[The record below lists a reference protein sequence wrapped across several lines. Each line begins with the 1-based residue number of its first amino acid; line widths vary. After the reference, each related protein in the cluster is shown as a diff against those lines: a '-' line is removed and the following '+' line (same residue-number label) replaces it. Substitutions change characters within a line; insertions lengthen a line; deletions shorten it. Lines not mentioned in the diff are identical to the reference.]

1 MQAAGPKQPEAYSL
15 QYVEDCFELR
25 TTQTIAELS
34 RSRTVALRQT
44 RHAHLKGPC
53 RSGSTRMSEVG
64 GAGGRAG
71 RLSLRTHFHVEQLDL
86 AMKMAALD
94 LQILRR
100 SRNVPVMFPQLAR
113 NILLFK
119 RIPGIA

>member
-34 RSRTVALRQT
+34 PQPNGGFRQT

-64 GAGGRAG
+64 GAVA
-71 RLSLRTHFHVEQLDL
+71 
-86 AMKMAALD
+86 
-94 LQILRR
+94 
-100 SRNVPVMFPQLAR
+100 PV
-113 NILLFK
+113 
-119 RIPGIA
+119 G